1 MPGGKTH
8 RIRPRQSIKPGMAGS
23 SMASIYPVQSRPQHD
38 HNNDHNRY
46 NDNTTHSL
54 SPLSPPPVVCMWGTT
69 YPPHTTDRKGRIIA
83 WNQSELLLIEVKARS
98 PSGLSNALSLFRANV
113 RTMTHVPDYAS
124 MLCYV
129 WLNGHWSAYKWGDNG
144 TKQVEP
150 VVSGER

>member
-1 MPGGKTH
+1 MARNLRASAVSAVNSVISSIAGTQPLRPNSSKAFIMPGGKTH

-69 YPPHTTDRKGRIIA
+69 YPPHTTDRKGRITTTREKELQHDEDIA
-83 WNQSELLLIEVKARS
+83 
-98 PSGLSNALSLFRANV
+98 
-113 RTMTHVPDYAS
+113 
-124 MLCYV
+124 
-129 WLNGHWSAYKWGDNG
+129 
-144 TKQVEP
+144 
-150 VVSGER
+150 